1 MSMDTPAPPVD
12 VPGTGQL
19 MARIV
24 TSQGN
29 IEAQLFEKDVPR
41 TVANFVALATGRVE
55 WTRNGQRTS
64 EPLYDNTIIHRVIPN
79 FMIQMGCPLGNGTG
93 SPGYRFRDEIV
104 TKYRHDSAGILS
116 MANSGPNTNG
126 SQFFVTEGPTPH
138 LDGKHAVF
146 GKVTSGMEVVNKIAR
161 VPRSPGNDRPVTAVT
176 VQRIEIYRA

>member
-24 TSQGN
+24 TSMGN
-29 IEAQLFEKDVPR
+29 IEARLYETDVPR
-41 TVANFVALATGRVE
+41 TVANFVALATGAVE
-55 WTRNGQRTS
+55 WTRNGSRTS
-64 EPLYDNTIIHRVIPN
+64 DPLYNGTIIHRVIPN

-93 SPGYRFRDEIV
+93 NPGYKFRDEFG
-104 TKYRHDSAGILS
+104 KHRHDSAGILS

-138 LDGKHAVF
+138 LDNKHSVF
-146 GKVTSGMEVVNKIAR
+146 GKVTSGMDVVNKIAR
-161 VPRSPGNDRPVTAVT
+161 VRTNPSNNRPLEPVTVE
-176 VQRIEIYRA
+176 RIEIYRA